1 MAIKKLTSSPKV
13 YLIMLIVAMALLM
26 FIGSISYKQID
37 RLGKSAESV
46 NHILEVGMQV
56 NQLFSYYS
64 QMQSSELKN
73 HLLRDSSGI
82 SSYHRFMPETLGAYN
97 KLKQLIGQKPEQQQ
111 ILANV
116 QIWQDSLFRS
126 LKEISEIDYK
136 SPDKY
141 RMTDKVIVTKIS

>member
-1 MAIKKLTSSPKV
+1 
-13 YLIMLIVAMALLM
+13 
-26 FIGSISYKQID
+26 
-37 RLGKSAESV
+37 
-46 NHILEVGMQV
+46 
-56 NQLFSYYS
+56 
-64 QMQSSELKN
+64 
-73 HLLRDSSGI
+73 
-82 SSYHRFMPETLGAYN
+82 YN

-141 RMTDKVIVTKIS
+141 RMTDKVIVTKISTAITQLNLLRNQIYSVEQSELAKRKEDYASQITFTPLTTLVLGMFALFIFVVSFIQIDILRK